1 MAQAL
6 EKNAKDFGIRRQ
18 VYRTDNALHTMLRM
32 SKALSLLPAEKI
44 AEGFEVVVQEA
55 RHSQNVEVAE
65 RYISYF
71 RNQWMERVGP
81 ESFSV
86 HGMPRRTNNDQ
97 EIFHRHLNAIMNCPR
112 PGIWHF
118 TKTLIKIKKEYG
130 TKYERIQ
137 QRPTLRARRQAYVQ
151 LDRKISAACERL
163 AQRRISVKEFLFYT
177 GHLAYDA
184 ERRRGV
190 RNVEVHNGIVPPH
203 ILETIKEQIVT
214 ENVQNNVVGGLGVQ
228 MQDRFEQQ
236 QQNAEQFPV
245 QDVADFE
252 IDENRDPVFHMPF
265 VKWKHRE
272 WQGNWRMSLMS
283 QSTIL
288 LHYQGK

>member
-118 TKTLIKIKKEYG
+118 TKYG